1 MPQPEA
7 HLPANTV
14 KPEGL
19 PPVGSSSGDRV
30 LIVVPQPFYSDRGS
44 PIAIR
49 EVVRAHLDLGHLV
62 DVLTFPVGEDF
73 QADRLRFFRSANP
86 FGIRD
91 VPVGFSLR
99 KVFLDLTLA
108 LELRRRLRGES
119 YQLVHALEESAFPAV
134 FLAKR
139 AGVPV
144 LYDMHSRL
152 TEGLVRIPGMGR
164 GPLRRAARRMEEWL
178 FRTADVVVTSKGLA
192 DQVREIHP
200 AAQLFEWHF
209 SGSLGAASGAHQG
222 SLRNSLEI
230 PAAAPVVLYSG
241 TFTEYQGIDLF
252 LEAAALLD
260 ANALNPHF
268 VLVGCEPGEAEAVRT
283 MARTLEIEG
292 KIRIVDRQPRS
303 KIHAYFS
310 MADVLVSPR
319 ISGDNVPLKIFDY
332 LAADRPIVATD
343 IPTHRTLLDERM
355 AVLAAPNPVDLSDGI
370 ARVLQDSDLRE
381 RIRKGAREYARLH
394 LGWSVFVDFLDQI
407 HQAAVNGK

>member
-1 MPQPEA
+1 M
-7 HLPANTV
+7 
-14 KPEGL
+14 
-19 PPVGSSSGDRV
+19 R
-30 LIVVPQPFYSDRGS
+30 
-44 PIAIR
+44 
-49 EVVRAHLDLGHLV
+49 
-62 DVLTFPVGEDF
+62 
-73 QADRLRFFRSANP
+73 
-86 FGIRD
+86 
-91 VPVGFSLR
+91 
-99 KVFLDLTLA
+99 
-108 LELRRRLRGES
+108 
-119 YQLVHALEESAFPAV
+119 
-134 FLAKR
+134 
-139 AGVPV
+139 
-144 LYDMHSRL
+144 
-152 TEGLVRIPGMGR
+152 R
-164 GPLRRAARRMEEWL
+164 GPLRRAARRIEEWL

-192 DQVREIHP
+192 AQVREIRP
-200 AAQLFEWHF
+200 AAKLFEWHF
-209 SGSLGAASGAHQG
+209 SGSLGADSLASQI

-230 PAAAPVVLYSG
+230 PSEAPVVLYSG
-241 TFTEYQGIDLF
+241 TFTRYQGIDLF
-252 LEAAALLD
+252 LKAAALLD
-260 ANALNPHF
+260 AKASNPYF